1 MLVAFTVD
9 DGYLLGGLESIKQP
23 LYMWSIDYWHPF
35 GGRKSALLPE
45 SGVSMCNKVSIFRVC
60 IDINPLPFREK

>member
-23 LYMWSIDYWHPF
+23 LHMWSIDYWRPF
-35 GGRKSALLPE
+35 GAKEPTLLPE
-45 SGVSMCNKVSIFRVC
+45 KGVGVCNKVGIFGVC
-60 IDINPLPFREK
+60 VDINPLPFGEK